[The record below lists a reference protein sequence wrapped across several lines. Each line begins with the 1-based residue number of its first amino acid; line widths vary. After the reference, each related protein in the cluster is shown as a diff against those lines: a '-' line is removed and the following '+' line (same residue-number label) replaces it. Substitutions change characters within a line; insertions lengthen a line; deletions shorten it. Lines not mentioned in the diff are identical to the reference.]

1 MIDFDTNLVIRLMVE
16 DEVAQARRA
25 RNLLEEAAERDKR
38 VFLSDI
44 VLSDDSRFPVV
55 RS

>member
-25 RNLLEEAAERDKR
+25 RNLLAEAAKLNQLLPWDQC
-38 VFLSDI
+38 
-44 VLSDDSRFPVV
+44 
-55 RS
+55 